1 MATTIT
7 FVEVESWYMMQIILQ
22 NEMSHAVTT
31 SSPRPQNDIHIIMWA
46 INSDTN
52 QKEVSIN

>member
-1 MATTIT
+1 
-7 FVEVESWYMMQIILQ
+7 MQIILQ